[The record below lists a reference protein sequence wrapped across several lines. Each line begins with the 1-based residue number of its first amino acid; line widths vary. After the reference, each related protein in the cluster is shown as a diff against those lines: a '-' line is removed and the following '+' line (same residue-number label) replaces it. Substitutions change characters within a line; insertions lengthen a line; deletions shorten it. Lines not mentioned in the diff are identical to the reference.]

1 MYIKVHNTKEGVI
14 VAACDKNL
22 LGKSFEEGV
31 KCIDLKMYKSFYEG
45 ELSNATK
52 LKQALKSFSSANLV
66 GKNVIKAAIE
76 ANIIKDE
83 DVKYIE
89 KVPYVHIYSI

>member
-1 MYIKVHNTKEGVI
+1 MYLKIHNTKEGVI

-22 LGKSFEEGV
+22 LGKSFEEGI
-31 KCIDLKMYKSFYEG
+31 KCIDLKTYRAFYEG
-45 ELSNATK
+45 ELSTPLN
-52 LKQALKSFSSANLV
+52 LKQALKLFSSANLV

-76 ANIIKDE
+76 ANVIKDE

-89 KVPYVHIYSI
+89 KVPYVQVYNI